1 MTITEAPAPRRPGP
15 VVLIRGFVAAG
26 VAGAAVACVVVGIA
40 IGNVALWCVG
50 GGLLVLTVAAMT
62 VVGRLKRARTPPREK
77 LRALA
82 MIESRRATSGES
94 ADVPIRFVLTVAPD
108 DRAAYRV
115 EFSQSINLVDVPD
128 YRPRGIV
135 VVEYPADEP
144 WAVRIITEPDQEWA
158 ARAAEALLDSAPE
171 SSLVKDPTKWC
182 SCCLIGVAGILIGAA
197 IVVLLFRAELFR
209 DGDGDRVKSEGTGS
223 SSSSTSTSS
232 TSTSSSTTSSSSTT
246 TAQTSESMLQDG
258 RMRRT
263 AAEMIAAHSPIAV
276 EFSIEDHR
284 MSARGVG
291 PGESAA
297 PPIDLRTLPYERL
310 PGLVREAR
318 ITFGVS
324 DGGTWRIDVD
334 HDPKTKALLFRVTV
348 SDSHRSAFLLAD
360 ALGRATQR
368 GAR

>member
-1 MTITEAPAPRRPGP
+1 MTITETPGP
-15 VVLIRGFVAAG
+15 HRAGPVALVRGFLAAG
-26 VAGAAVACVVVGIA
+26 VAGAAVACVVVGIV

-50 GGLLVLTVAAMT
+50 GGLLVLTVVVMT
-62 VVGRLKRARTPPREK
+62 VAGRLKRARTPPQEK
-77 LRALA
+77 RRALA

-115 EFSQSINLVDVPD
+115 EFSQPINLVDVPD

-171 SSLVKDPTKWC
+171 SSLVKDPTKWG

-209 DGDGDRVKSEGTGS
+209 DEGGDGVKSAGTGS
-223 SSSSTSTSS
+223 SSSST
-232 TSTSSSTTSSSSTT
+232 TTSSSSTT

-263 AAEMIAAHSPIAV
+263 ADAMIAAHSPMAV
-276 EFSIEDHR
+276 EFTIEDHR

-291 PGESAA
+291 PADATAA
-297 PPIDLRTLPYERL
+297 HPPIDLRTLPYERL
-310 PGLVREAR
+310 PGLVHEAR
-318 ITFGVS
+318 TTLGIS
-324 DGGTWRIDVD
+324 DAGTWHIDVD
-334 HDPKTKALLFRVTV
+334 HDPKTKALLIRVTV
-348 SDSHRSAFLLAD
+348 TDAHRSAFLLAD
-360 ALGRATQR
+360 ALGRVTQR
-368 GAR
+368 GGR